1 MTVTERIEDFINGM
15 LSEIAEDSRVE
26 YADILY
32 DEYLE
37 ARYGSDPRWAG
48 ADWDELA

>member
-1 MTVTERIEDFINGM
+1 MAEDVINGM
-15 LSEIAEDSRVE
+15 LSDIADEYRSAYVE
-26 YADILY
+26 ILY

-37 ARYGSDPRWAG
+37 AMYGSDPRWAG